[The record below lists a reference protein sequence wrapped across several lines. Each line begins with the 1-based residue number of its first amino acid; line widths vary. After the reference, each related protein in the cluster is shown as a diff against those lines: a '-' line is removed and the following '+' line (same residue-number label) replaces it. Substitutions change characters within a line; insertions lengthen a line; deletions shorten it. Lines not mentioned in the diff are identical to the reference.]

1 MNKTSIPFFEALLQ
15 GDKAKSQEL
24 ALAYFEQQEGNL
36 MPVYEDLIK
45 EALYEIGRY
54 WEFNKISVATEHLAS
69 AISEAVLNQLF
80 ARVSVGTPQA
90 HTAVFT
96 CVENE
101 QHEIGIKMV
110 NDIFELHQWQ
120 CYYLGA
126 NTPIPELLNFLDKVQ
141 PDVLAISLSMYFN
154 LPKLKQTLTTIKEQF
169 PKLNI
174 LVGGQAFTHG
184 GKEVLIDFPNVQF
197 VGDLE
202 QLEQYL
208 NQYK

>member
-15 GDKAKSQEL
+15 GDKAKSQML
-24 ALAYFEQQEGNL
+24 ALAYFEEQEGKL
-36 MPVYEDLIK
+36 MPVYENLIK

-80 ARVSVGTPQA
+80 ARVSVDTPQA

-110 NDIFELHQWQ
+110 NDMFELHQWQ

-126 NTPIPELLNFLDKVQ
+126 NTPIPELLIFLDKVQ

-154 LPKLKQTLTTIKEQF
+154 LPKLKQTLIRVKEQF
-169 PKLNI
+169 PKLKV

-184 GKEVLIDFPNVQF
+184 GENILIDFPNAQWIA
-197 VGDLE
+197 DLE
-202 QLEQYL
+202 QLNQYL
-208 NQYK
+208 NQYE